1 MKQTI
6 RILRAARVLLG
17 VPAVAIALALVGC
30 EPAELE
36 QLVERIPPITRIG
49 REPPAEPD
57 SAGAQSSTAVDME
70 TLVYDRINE
79 IRQRSGLSPLQ
90 PNGPLAQVARQY
102 SQRMADENFFSHV
115 SPTGDGPAQRVSAA
129 NISYSIVGENLF
141 TSTNAP
147 DPAPLA
153 VEGWMDSPGHREN
166 ILRSGFTETGV
177 GVWQRGNTYYFTQ
190 LFMRPL

>member
-1 MKQTI
+1 MPFANSISI
-6 RILRAARVLLG
+6 RHAAAFV
-17 VPAVAIALALVGC
+17 AVALALLGC
-30 EPAELE
+30 EPTDLE
-36 QLVERIPPITRIG
+36 QLVDRIPPVTRIG
-49 REPPAEPD
+49 REPPPAPD
-57 SAGAQSSTAVDME
+57 AAAAQSSTAAEME
-70 TLVYDRINE
+70 TLVYARINE
-79 IRQRSGLSPLQ
+79 IRQQEGLNPLQ

-102 SQRMADENFFSHV
+102 SQRMADENFFGHIG
-115 SPTGDGPAQRVSAA
+115 PAGDGPAQRVSDA
-129 NISYSIVGENLF
+129 NILYAMVGENLF

-153 VEGWMDSPGHREN
+153 VQGWMESPGHRAN

>member
-1 MKQTI
+1 MPFAKRFIHI
-6 RILRAARVLLG
+6 RQ
-17 VPAVAIALALVGC
+17 AVGFVAVALALVGC
-30 EPAELE
+30 EPTDLE
-36 QLVERIPPITRIG
+36 QLLERIPPVTRIG

-57 SAGAQSSTAVDME
+57 AAGAQSSATAEME
-70 TLVYDRINE
+70 TLVYERINE
-79 IRQRSGLSPLQ
+79 IRQQEGLNPLQ

-102 SQRMADENFFSHV
+102 SQRMATENFFGHV
-115 SPTGDGPAQRVSAA
+115 SPTGDAPAQRVSDA
-129 NISYSIVGENLF
+129 NILYAMVGENLF

-153 VEGWMDSPGHREN
+153 VQGWMDSPGHREN

-177 GVWQRGNTYYFTQ
+177 GVWQRGSTYYFTQ